1 MDLGLSSTFGP
12 SWRERTGA
20 LLAAHGPF
28 RLAWYEAIL
37 RVADQRASKRAQ
49 NNPDST

>member
-1 MDLGLSSTFGP
+1 MDLGLSFASGP
-12 SWRERTGA
+12 SWRERTGT

-37 RVADQRASKRAQ
+37 RVADQRASKRAE
-49 NNPDST
+49 NNPANT